1 MEGRAGAPDLGLRL
15 GSEMQPHQLDVAS
28 LAALHSPNLGE
39 ALTKIARYKRLC
51 LPEEVHIDV
60 DGGEARIGFH
70 WVHADE
76 NLPMILVDGTFAYVL
91 ALAHQGT
98 GKPLTPLRVELARR
112 RSNEAMLT
120 RHFAC
125 EVSFDAPVD
134 ILMLDELALARPFL
148 TRNADLYEV
157 LLPELEAALH
167 E

>member
-1 MEGRAGAPDLGLRL
+1 LAASSRRRCSQLATAWWRPPGNPKTTLTTREFFAFWRAVEGRAGAPDLGLRL

-51 LPEEVHIDV
+51 LPEAVHIDV

-98 GKPLTPLRVELARR
+98 GK
-112 RSNEAMLT
+112 
-120 RHFAC
+120 
-125 EVSFDAPVD
+125 
-134 ILMLDELALARPFL
+134 
-148 TRNADLYEV
+148 
-157 LLPELEAALH
+157 
-167 E
+167 